1 MDSKIQNFFQLQKQ
15 KGLKMIHLNI
25 RSLLKK
31 IDQLRTI
38 LEGSNIE
45 IFTLSE
51 TWLHSKVDTHMIQI
65 QGYTAYRLDRE
76 TMNANLTTKRGGGLV
91 TYVKNTSLDV
101 YVKDAE
107 NTSTKDIEIQWFKI
121 KRKNTKTITLANVY
135 RPPNGNLDRAIKTI
149 EKGLRALVQPNDETV
164 ILGDFNIDYKN
175 KSSPK
180 FKKIKFFERANALE
194 QMICTTTRNSK
205 TSSTILDM
213 VFTNMKY
220 IKEAGTLDSF
230 LSDHQPIF
238 LLKKKVKTTGRQEQ
252 QFEGR
257 SYRHYNKQ
265 QFIDNVKAQKW
276 DYFYDAA
283 DPMEAWDEMLGI
295 INREAN
301 KQCPVRKYKIKH
313 NKPCWLTNEILEQ
326 MKDRDYFYQKA
337 KRTKS
342 EDDWNIARFHRNQAN
357 FNVRRAKA
365 DYIKEQLKCNEGN
378 GAKFWR
384 IIKQV
389 MPSKKGSRNTPP
401 ISICRNHDDAVE
413 IDKVADFMN
422 EYFVNLG
429 VPKNN
434 INSANHQNIS
444 KKVRALNTTPPLG
457 STSPITNGAESNDKL
472 DFQKVTKRE
481 VETLIRKINVSK
493 SSGVALLSSRLL
505 KDSFQAVSDKLTYLF
520 NLSITQGIFPTQWKK
535 ALVIP
540 IPKVGNP
547 KTAENYRPISLLPLP
562 GKLLEKVIHSQLS
575 CYLEDNDLLS
585 DNQFGFR
592 RQRSTSHAISQLL
605 NQVYTNINKSA
616 ITAAIYIDFSKAF
629 NCVQHATLIRK
640 LSEFNL
646 SKNIISWITS
656 YLYGREQR
664 TLANNVYSSYLP
676 VGQGVPQGSV
686 LGPLLYII
694 YANDI
699 IKKIQNSGFTFY
711 ADDTVLY
718 SKKKSLRLAQRELQ
732 EDLDGLSEWC
742 INNDIYINVE
752 KTKTMFFGSKARMNK
767 IALPEFYINNT
778 VLQRTQAYTS
788 LELNLMSNSPLKH
801 MLIL

>member
-175 KSSPK
+175 KNSPK

-342 EDDWNIARFHRNQAN
+342 
-357 FNVRRAKA
+357 
-365 DYIKEQLKCNEGN
+365 
-378 GAKFWR
+378 
-384 IIKQV
+384 
-389 MPSKKGSRNTPP
+389 
-401 ISICRNHDDAVE
+401 
-413 IDKVADFMN
+413 
-422 EYFVNLG
+422 
-429 VPKNN
+429 
-434 INSANHQNIS
+434 
-444 KKVRALNTTPPLG
+444 
-457 STSPITNGAESNDKL
+457 
-472 DFQKVTKRE
+472 
-481 VETLIRKINVSK
+481 
-493 SSGVALLSSRLL
+493 
-505 KDSFQAVSDKLTYLF
+505 
-520 NLSITQGIFPTQWKK
+520 
-535 ALVIP
+535 
-540 IPKVGNP
+540 
-547 KTAENYRPISLLPLP
+547 
-562 GKLLEKVIHSQLS
+562 
-575 CYLEDNDLLS
+575 
-585 DNQFGFR
+585 
-592 RQRSTSHAISQLL
+592 
-605 NQVYTNINKSA
+605 
-616 ITAAIYIDFSKAF
+616 
-629 NCVQHATLIRK
+629 
-640 LSEFNL
+640 
-646 SKNIISWITS
+646 
-656 YLYGREQR
+656 
-664 TLANNVYSSYLP
+664 
-676 VGQGVPQGSV
+676 
-686 LGPLLYII
+686 
-694 YANDI
+694 
-699 IKKIQNSGFTFY
+699 
-711 ADDTVLY
+711 
-718 SKKKSLRLAQRELQ
+718 
-732 EDLDGLSEWC
+732 
-742 INNDIYINVE
+742 
-752 KTKTMFFGSKARMNK
+752 
-767 IALPEFYINNT
+767 
-778 VLQRTQAYTS
+778 
-788 LELNLMSNSPLKH
+788 
-801 MLIL
+801 